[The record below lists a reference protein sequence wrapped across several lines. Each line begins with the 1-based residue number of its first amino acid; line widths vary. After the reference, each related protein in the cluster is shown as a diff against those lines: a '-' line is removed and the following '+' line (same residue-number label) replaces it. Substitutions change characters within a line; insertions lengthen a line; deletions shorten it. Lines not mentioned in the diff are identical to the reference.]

1 MCAGLT
7 LCLSGC
13 GNKVD
18 ATRVVELMYS
28 YQNLNELERNM
39 EELEGLVSEEVYNQ
53 LSIDNTQRTLSTYL
67 KFKQDAVDVVI
78 QEEGDGFVLFSLD
91 SPHVTSS
98 RLFVFLYRVEN
109 GRITWVEEGEF
120 LAFSGNN

>member
-18 ATRVVELMYS
+18 ATRVVGLMYS